1 MILCLLGIKRAFY
14 DSTSTW
20 KKKAFYDSTIT
31 WNKRA
36 FYDSTFTW
44 NKRAFYDSTIKGTLY
59 SNSNSNSLLIKKA
72 P

>member
-20 KKKAFYDSTIT
+20 KKKAFYDSTI
-31 WNKRA
+31 
-36 FYDSTFTW
+36 
-44 NKRAFYDSTIKGTLY
+44 KGTLY